1 MVSNEAITEQSA
13 LADTLARGRACPSG
27 YPASPLMTSVNMMK
41 TFDNVGLDPETH
53 ILFEIQA
60 KLDDYEVLYQQWTW
74 STRNY
79 SLPSA

>member
-1 MVSNEAITEQSA
+1 
-13 LADTLARGRACPSG
+13 
-27 YPASPLMTSVNMMK
+27 MMK
-41 TFDNVGLDPETH
+41 TFDNVGLDPDTH

-74 STRNY
+74 SNRNY